1 MTLSL
6 KKSNKRRHAYLF
18 FQYTNRAQFYRE
30 VWRRRQEYAEQ
41 RRLDFPCDLEVC
53 FEFLARLNL

>member
-1 MTLSL
+1 MHT
-6 KKSNKRRHAYLF
+6 F
-18 FQYTNRAQFYRE
+18 FFNTNRAQFYRE